1 MCAYACVLVRMRMRV
16 RVCVRVCVLR
26 DVRVVSMCMSV
37 RVGACL
43 VAHARGREP
52 VHVRVHT

>member
-1 MCAYACVLVRMRMRV
+1 MCAYSCVLVLVLVRM

-52 VHVRVHT
+52 VRVRVHK